1 MRSVNGDKHYVFQT
15 DGDFPLNPNR
25 LNDHLRKHCAALG
38 IRYFSSHKFRFYWI
52 SSAYCQEMNERII
65 QKVAGHASLE
75 MTRHYNR
82 STRLQ
87 EDFSLDEMDRICG
100 FKKA

>member
-1 MRSVNGDKHYVFQT
+1 
-15 DGDFPLNPNR
+15 
-25 LNDHLRKHCAALG
+25 
-38 IRYFSSHKFRFYWI
+38 
-52 SSAYCQEMNERII
+52 MNERII